1 MLKLTFEREKIGM
14 SKAEL
19 SRKAGLDQSL
29 ISKIESGRIKPY
41 PSEIN
46 RISYVLGLPAEQL
59 LTEVSLDENNRY
71 ENKDLPL
78 TLRVD
83 EIADLLR
90 ISRANA
96 YELVKKVDF
105 PSIRIGRRICIP
117 RDAFIRWLDSPNKQ

>member
-59 LTEVSLDENNRY
+59 LTEVSLDE
-71 ENKDLPL
+71 K
-78 TLRVD
+78 
-83 EIADLLR
+83 
-90 ISRANA
+90 
-96 YELVKKVDF
+96 
-105 PSIRIGRRICIP
+105 
-117 RDAFIRWLDSPNKQ
+117 

>member
-1 MLKLTFEREKIGM
+1 MK
-14 SKAEL
+14 
-19 SRKAGLDQSL
+19 
-29 ISKIESGRIKPY
+29 
-41 PSEIN
+41 
-46 RISYVLGLPAEQL
+46 
-59 LTEVSLDENNRY
+59 NNRY